1 MIRQNVN
8 IWLARLFIGSVFFFN
23 VQCAIAFLA
32 APQVYAP
39 GFELA
44 GPAGEGIVRGL
55 GLLFL
60 MWNVPYA
67 VALWQPVNHRLSLIE
82 AILMQA
88 IGAIGET
95 LILISFPAGHETIY
109 ASVIRFILFDATGL
123 VLLLLAAFL
132 SARLLANPGINK
144 A

>member
-1 MIRQNVN
+1 MAYKNLNV
-8 IWLARLFIGSVFFFN
+8 WLARLFIGLVFFFN

-39 GFELA
+39 AFELA
-44 GPAGEGIVRGL
+44 GPAGEGMVRGL

-67 VALWQPVNHRLSLIE
+67 MALWHPVRHRLSLVE
-82 AILMQA
+82 AIFMQA
-88 IGAIGET
+88 IGVTGET
-95 LILISFPAGHETIY
+95 LLLASFPAGHEAIHT
-109 ASVIRFILFDATGL
+109 SVIRFIIFDASGL
-123 VLLLLAAFL
+123 AFLLLAAFL
-132 SARLLANPGINK
+132 SVRLLAHPGINK